1 MMNFRNFLEFSLSLG
16 FEQNLVGN
24 ALRSCS
30 QMKGNNMLQSYNENI
45 AMIGLDSMQKANSTL
60 EDFVSIY
67 SKSNFYDMIMDSWYS
82 AKMFIT
88 QRLIWKMC
96 K

>member
-1 MMNFRNFLEFSLSLG
+1 MLLIPYVLLLVFNMMNFRNFLEFSLSLG

-30 QMKGNNMLQSYNENI
+30 QMKENNMLQSYNENI

-60 EDFVSIY
+60 EDFVSI
-67 SKSNFYDMIMDSWYS
+67 F
-82 AKMFIT
+82 
-88 QRLIWKMC
+88 QE
-96 K
+96 